1 MSKEKIEKLKK
12 ELEVLSQQRKEVEAR
27 DRELEEQEKPIRE
40 QWEREKLKL
49 KNLEH
54 DNSVASRKLK
64 TELEELRKAYFKEP
78 EENLKKARE
87 LVEKFSK
94 DAQVY
99 ERLYQESQERLSAI
113 KKDLS
118 DPMTS
123 FLQTPEM
130 ELDPDN
136 PLNPI
141 TSSQIATRTL
151 LELADFNK
159 YEKNLKK
166 RAEKTTKDIELY
178 KEKLEASKV
187 QLESAEKELLKI
199 ESELISRLESAEI
212 AFPKDPE
219 YLKLETQLQELDTQ
233 KQELDTQKRELY
245 SKMYERDLTT
255 REKISQLER
264 ERVEKEDQLK
274 MENFK
279 LELGKKLDLQKIL
292 AEEVSLATNDQEREE
307 LQQVQQSIEK
317 RIKHLLKEISHYEQ
331 ILTPQQ
337 EPSSSSSSSSDSSS
351 SLSSSYSSSSSSSS
365 ESMSLKISPSS
376 LSTSDSSSSD
386 STTSETSPSFSSASP
401 MDLISLVSS
410 ISSSSTGSNLSEEVP
425 TAGDS
430 AQEGSDS

>member
-1 MSKEKIEKLKK
+1 MSKEKIEILKN
-12 ELEVLSQQRKEVEAR
+12 ELEELSQQREEVEAR

-54 DNSVASRKLK
+54 DNSEASRKLK
-64 TELEELRKAYFKEP
+64 TELEELKKAYFKEP

-87 LVEKFSK
+87 LVEKLSN
-94 DAQVY
+94 DIQLY
-99 ERLYQESQERLSAI
+99 ERLYQESQERLSVI
-113 KKDLS
+113 KRDLS
-118 DPMTS
+118 DPMES

-130 ELDPDN
+130 EFDPDN

-141 TSSQIATRTL
+141 IPSQVATRTL

-166 RAEKTTKDIELY
+166 RAEETTKDIERY

-219 YLKLETQLQELDTQ
+219 YLKLKAQLQELDTQ
-233 KQELDTQKRELY
+233 KQELDTQTRELH
-245 SKMYERDLTT
+245 SKMYSRVLTT
-255 REKISQLER
+255 REKINQLEG
-264 ERVEKEDQLK
+264 ERVEKEHQLK
-274 MENFK
+274 LQLEEARIKLENFK
-279 LELGKKLDLQKIL
+279 LELGKKLNLQKIL
-292 AEEVSLATNDQEREE
+292 AEELNLATSEEEREA
-307 LQQVQQSIEK
+307 LQKVQKSTEK
-317 RIKHLLKEISHYEQ
+317 RIEDLQDEINHYVQ
-331 ILTPQQ
+331 IFTPQQ

-376 LSTSDSSSSD
+376 LSTSDSSS
-386 STTSETSPSFSSASP
+386 
-401 MDLISLVSS
+401 
-410 ISSSSTGSNLSEEVP
+410 TGSNLSEEVP
-425 TAGDS
+425 TAGES